1 MLKVALPNKGSLSEE
16 SVDLFRKAGYRCR
29 RSGRELMVVDADNE
43 IDFFYLRPRDIA
55 VYVGNGVVDLGVTGR
70 DLAIDS
76 GTEAKEITAL
86 GFGASSFYYAIP
98 ENEQLTPDML
108 GGRRIAT
115 SYPLLVR
122 RDLDRRNL
130 EAEVVRLDGAVE
142 ISIRL
147 GVADTIADVVESGR
161 TLREAGLKTIGEP
174 ILESEAI
181 VVARSEELAQKPKV
195 STILD
200 RLKGI
205 VVARE
210 YVMIEY
216 DIPKTKLNKACA
228 ITPGIESPTIAPLSE
243 EGWTAVKSMA
253 KNKGINGVMDAL
265 ASIGAKGIIVTEI
278 KSCRI

>member
-1 MLKVALPNKGSLSEE
+1 MLKIALPNKGSLSEE
-16 SVDLFRKAGYRCR
+16 SVELFKKAGYRCR

-43 IDFFYLRPRDIA
+43 IEFFYLRPRDIA
-55 VYVGNGVVDLGVTGR
+55 VYVGNGVVDLGITGR

-76 GTEAKEITAL
+76 GARAREIAPL
-86 GFGASSFYYAIP
+86 GFGSSSFYYAVP
-98 ENEQLTPDML
+98 DHDQLTPDML
-108 GGRRIAT
+108 EGRRIAT

-122 RDLDRRNL
+122 RDL
-130 EAEVVRLDGAVE
+130 EARKISADVVRLDGAVE

-174 ILESEAI
+174 ILKSEAI
-181 VVARSEELAQKPKV
+181 VVARSEELTQNPKV
-195 STILD
+195 SIILD
-200 RLKGI
+200 RLRGI
-205 VVARE
+205 VVARQ

-216 DIPKTKLNKACA
+216 DIPKTRLNEACS
-228 ITPGIESPTIAPLSE
+228 ITPGIESPTVAPLSE
-243 EGWTAVKSMA
+243 EGWIAVKAMA
-253 KNKGINGVMDAL
+253 KSKGINEVMDSL